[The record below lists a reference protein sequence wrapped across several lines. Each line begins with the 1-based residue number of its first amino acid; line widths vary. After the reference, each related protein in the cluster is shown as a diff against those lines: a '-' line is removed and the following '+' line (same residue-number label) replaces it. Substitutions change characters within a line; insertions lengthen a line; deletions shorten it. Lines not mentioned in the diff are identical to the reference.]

1 MNSPL
6 EDLTDYLVANTSL
19 VMGSTLFAVKL
30 PEKSGTMACLLDTG
44 GIGPDPYEI
53 QNPTVQVLTRANIG
67 EYQAAYSLMD
77 SILTEL
83 HALSNIDINGTT
95 YIVVWKTTEIIS
107 LGEDK
112 KGRPI
117 LSCNL
122 RIKRS

>member
-1 MNSPL
+1 MNPPA
-6 EDLTDYLVANTSL
+6 EDLIDYLEANTSL

-44 GIGPDPYEI
+44 GMGPDPHEI
-53 QNPTVQVLTRANIG
+53 QNPTVQVLARANIG

-83 HALSNIDINGTT
+83 HALSNIDINGTS
-95 YIVVWKTTEIIS
+95 YIFVLKNTEILS

-112 KGRPI
+112 KGRSI